1 MCRPSGRG
9 KDRRLIPLIID
20 LSQSS
25 PFLHVSLR
33 RSWLASYTISVSREE
48 SFRYNNSASDSNFV
62 GVLLLD
68 MSKAFDTVS
77 HQKLLNDLSSIGCGS
92 AVINWFCSYLSHRS
106 QRVRFHDSHTLWKV
120 VSRESPREAV
130 CHHSSLISLCETSLT
145 TPNRTRYNLLTT
157 RLAQKR
163 IIPFKLLRRNFSTAT
178 WALRT
183 SATPAGSC

>member
-62 GVLLLD
+62 GALLLD
-68 MSKAFDTVS
+68 MTKAFDTVP
-77 HQKLLNDLSSIGCGS
+77 HQQLLNDLSSIGCGS
-92 AVINWFCSYLSHRS
+92 AVINWFFSYLSHRS
-106 QRVRFHDSHTLWKV
+106 QRVKFQDSHAPWKD
-120 VSRESPREAV
+120 VSRGVP
-130 CHHSSLISLCETSLT
+130 
-145 TPNRTRYNLLTT
+145 
-157 RLAQKR
+157 Q
-163 IIPFKLLRRNFSTAT
+163 
-178 WALRT
+178 
-183 SATPAGSC
+183 GSCLSPLLFNILVR